1 MTGEQAME
9 TATLQARIKHPV
21 FQIPAALEGLRKFSE
36 AARDHGV
43 PAATLEM
50 MNLRASQINGCS
62 VCAGMHAG
70 ALKKMGE
77 SDERIWAVGAWREA
91 VCLSDA
97 ERAAL
102 RLAEHV
108 TRISDR
114 SDPVPDAVWDAAA
127 EHYDEEALAALVIS
141 LAGINA
147 WNRLNVAVAQP
158 TGEYRA

>member
-1 MTGEQAME
+1 ME

-21 FQIPAALEGLRKFSE
+21 AQFPKALEALRAFSTT
-36 AARDHGV
+36 AADHGV

-62 VCAGMHAG
+62 VCVGMHAA

-77 SDERIWAVGAWREA
+77 SDERIWAVGGWKESL
-91 VCLSDA
+91 CLSDA

-102 RLAEHV
+102 ALAEAV
-108 TRISDR
+108 TRIADR
-114 SDPVPDAVWDAAA
+114 TDAVPDAIWDAAA

-158 TGEYRA
+158 AGESQG